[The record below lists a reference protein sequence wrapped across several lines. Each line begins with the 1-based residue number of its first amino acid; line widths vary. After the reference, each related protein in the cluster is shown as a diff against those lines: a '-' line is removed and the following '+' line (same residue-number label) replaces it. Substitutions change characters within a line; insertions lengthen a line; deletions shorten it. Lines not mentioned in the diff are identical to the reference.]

1 MFKLDPDWASQFDQ
15 IYLFSSFMFLY
26 VLLNSL
32 PERFPKLSKT
42 KVTQVIRLLDLK
54 QIWER

>member
-32 PERFPKLSKT
+32 PERLPKLSKT